1 MAKAKKTSDDL
12 IKTTTPTRKLSPVNL
27 KNTTGKLLKPFSF
40 VIKLTRS
47 YRPKSYT
54 PILAV
59 LLVITAFLLGIL
71 ITKVQYLEKGQTTTV
86 VTDSTVPSQDNN
98 QLQPGQKV
106 DVGVGHLPPLGDP
119 NAKVKIVEFADL
131 RCPFCDQFYKEAEQS
146 IINDY
151 VKTGKAVLYFRHFE
165 FLGPASIVAGN
176 AVECANEQG
185 KFWEMHNWLYD
196 NQPSESD
203 ISMYTN
209 EKMTQTAGTL
219 GVNISQFKTCMDSN
233 KYQTNLDKDMSEG
246 QTAGVSGTP
255 TIFINGRSI
264 VGAEP
269 YASIK
274 PVIEQAL
281 GE

>member
-1 MAKAKKTSDDL
+1 MAKAKKTSVDL
-12 IKTTTPTRKLSPVNL
+12 VKTTTPTQNL
-27 KNTTGKLLKPFSF
+27 PSANLRNTAEKILKPFNF
-40 VIKLTRS
+40 VVRLAKS

-59 LLVITAFLLGIL
+59 LLIIAAFLLGIL
-71 ITKVQYLEKGQTTTV
+71 ITKVQYLEKGQTTE
-86 VTDSTVPSQDNN
+86 VTDSTVPSEDNN

-119 NAKVKIVEFADL
+119 NAKVKIIEFADL
-131 RCPFCDQFYKEAEQS
+131 RCPFCDQFYKEAQQS

-203 ISMYTN
+203 TSMYTN

-219 GVNISQFKTCMDSN
+219 GINTSQFKSCMDSN
-233 KYQTNLDKDMSEG
+233 KYQANLDKDMSEG
-246 QTAGVSGTP
+246 QSAGVSGTP